1 MRCPQEEIT
10 IFAPLPDAANFC
22 FASAPEQAG
31 SAMIESILLFSI
43 NQHDVVGGGCTKA
56 IAHLW
61 ITRVAAR
68 SRVAQYLFAIQP
80 QHETKFVVV
89 RMAPLSEDSV
99 RDREKQNFCVLRLR
113 DRDPGLWKDSNSLPT
128 DLWLVHDRG

>member
-1 MRCPQEEIT
+1 
-10 IFAPLPDAANFC
+10 DAANFC

-31 SAMIESILLFSI
+31 SAMIESILLFAI
-43 NQHDVVGGGCTKA
+43 NQPAVVGGGCTKA

-68 SRVAQYLFAIQP
+68 SRVAQYLFAIQS

-89 RMAPLSEDSV
+89 RVTPLPEDSV
-99 RDREKQNFCVLRLR
+99 RDREKQSFCVLRLR
-113 DRDPGLWKDSNSLPT
+113 DRYPGLWKDSDLLPT
-128 DLWLVHDRG
+128 GLWLVHGRA